1 MIRKLFYLVVLNMI
15 FLNVVFGSNEI
26 SEELKEKVKEKV
38 LYEYENTDVLNGSR
52 EFVDKVIT
60 DVKVNYFIEKRKI
73 QNINEIEYGNY
84 KKENKE
90 LLSDITETE
99 KKKAFIKNQI
109 INEIQSEITQKK
121 IVDFKDSELVKRRI
135 ESGELE
141 LGSNVNNNDLF
152 KLYQIGLTIDTL
164 YPEVKNAIVGES
176 KKNILDD
183 NIRIR
188 IFMAMNL
195 GQTMM
200 EIFNEKILIEE
211 KKSYYTQSE
220 KKELTEEIKNGK
232 IQAIYLY
239 LFQKN
244 MESNPKLNF
253 LEAFEK
259 IENDYIKKYNLK

>member
-1 MIRKLFYLVVLNMI
+1 MNTAIVLAGGSGRRMNSDIPKQYMMLKGKPVIYYSLKAFQDNLHIDDIILVT
-15 FLNVVFGSNEI
+15 SDH
-26 SEELKEKVKEKV
+26 
-38 LYEYENTDVLNGSR
+38 Y
-52 EFVDKVIT
+52 
-60 DVKVNYFIEKRKI
+60 
-73 QNINEIEYGNY
+73 IEY
-84 KKENKE
+84 
-90 LLSDITETE
+90 
-99 KKKAFIKNQI
+99 
-109 INEIQSEITQKK
+109 
-121 IVDFKDSELVKRRI
+121 V
-135 ESGELE
+135 
-141 LGSNVNNNDLF
+141 
-152 KLYQIGLTIDTL
+152 
-164 YPEVKNAIVGES
+164 

-259 IENDYIKKYNLK
+259 IETDYIKKYNLK

>member
-121 IVDFKDSELVKRRI
+121 IVDFKDSELVTLNPMYNEI
-135 ESGELE
+135 
-141 LGSNVNNNDLF
+141 VNN
-152 KLYQIGLTIDTL
+152 
-164 YPEVKNAIVGES
+164 
-176 KKNILDD
+176 
-183 NIRIR
+183 
-188 IFMAMNL
+188 
-195 GQTMM
+195 
-200 EIFNEKILIEE
+200 
-211 KKSYYTQSE
+211 KSYKVSREDVEFAY
-220 KKELTEEIKNGK
+220 
-232 IQAIYLY
+232 
-239 LFQKN
+239 
-244 MESNPKLNF
+244 
-253 LEAFEK
+253 
-259 IENDYIKKYNLK
+259 

>member
-1 MIRKLFYLVVLNMI
+1 MIRKLFYLVVLNVL
-15 FLNVVFGSNEI
+15 FLNVVFGDNEI
-26 SEELKEKVKEKV
+26 SEELKGKVKEKV
-38 LYEYENTDVLNGSR
+38 LYEYDNTDILSGSR

-73 QNINEIEYGNY
+73 QNINEIEYENFL
-84 KKENKE
+84 KENKE
-90 LLSDITETE
+90 LLSDTTETE
-99 KKKAFIKNQI
+99 KKKAFIMNQMM
-109 INEIQSEITQKK
+109 NEIQSEITQKK

-141 LGSNVNNNDLF
+141 LGVNANNDDLF

-164 YPEVKNAIVGES
+164 YPKVKNAIIGES
-176 KKNILDD
+176 KKKILDD

-220 KKELTEEIKNGK
+220 KKELEEKIKNGK
-232 IQAIYLY
+232 LQGIYLY

-259 IENDYIKKYNLK
+259 IETDYIKKYNLK